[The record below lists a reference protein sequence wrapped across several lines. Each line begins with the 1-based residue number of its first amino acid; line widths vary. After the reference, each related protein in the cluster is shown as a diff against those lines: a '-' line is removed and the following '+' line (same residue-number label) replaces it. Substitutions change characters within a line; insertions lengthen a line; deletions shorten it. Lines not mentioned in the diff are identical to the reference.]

1 MAVGSAK
8 LGRGISA
15 ASAAVLAL
23 LLGIGASS
31 SALSATFVVDSTADA
46 IDNNL
51 EDGLC
56 AVEGGGCTLR
66 AAVMQAN
73 ALAGADV
80 IDLTGINDPTNPIL
94 LSLSGDG
101 PDEIWLESDG
111 TEPYVV
117 GGTPD
122 ASVGDLDILEDVTIQ
137 GAGPGLTVIGWA
149 EGATADRIFHL
160 QAPVDTTVALIT
172 ISDLAVTGGSV
183 GVENIEFI
191 PDCGNPP
198 AEPPDEGPPAPPTE
212 GDWVLKRFGG
222 GIAIGAGAGIG
233 NTCKSGMDSG
243 GDGGPPDG
251 GDEEEEGGIEAV
263 ELTRLLVAGNS
274 SESDAGGIHVAAP
287 LTLSQSIIASSL
299 SGGNGGGLYLDTES
313 IIQDT
318 TIGKVF
324 DTATTSNLGIED
336 AALVAL
342 TGVGNHGENGGG
354 IFDTGFHS
362 STIVNSAINGNT
374 AIGGGAIA
382 SRALITTNI
391 TNTTI
396 SGNLAS
402 DVGGGITTN
411 GKVNLVNVTVADN
424 VATTDAA
431 GGGGG
436 LNSFGS
442 GTFTLA
448 NTLISGNQ
456 MAGADAEARDQ
467 NCGCTGSETCDA
479 GVFITRGG
487 NLEDSTT
494 CGLGIDDIVGVD
506 PLIGPLAFNGG
517 YTETHALPLPPVLD
531 GTGSAAVD
539 AGQAGLCPNN
549 DQRGTLRA
557 DDGDLNQTFECDI
570 GAFELF
576 IPRADLHINNAS
588 VPSQVRKGEQFRL
601 TVQVHNDFANT
612 VAEQVRFQANVPAGL
627 DLVSADWALAGGA
640 ITPCTIAGGSVAC
653 DIGDMPIAATAD
665 VWVDIASNGQT
676 IYTGPPVTYDLPL
689 AVQTVTTDLV
699 PGNNLASPKVGVLGI
714 SDVEVTAVASATEV
728 DATNPVTVSYTIV
741 NNGEDFASGMH
752 FGVLLPEGI
761 NVISATPDSG
771 NCNTGGGSISCTFAG
786 LGAGAGSLNIEVVF
800 EPMIA
805 GDLSITGEVQQDQ
818 FDANDANN
826 VVSTAVTSIAIA
838 DLALSGSASRS
849 RMYTGDNVTLS
860 LTATNAGP
868 LTAENLVIT
877 GSIPT
882 GMSFVSGSG
891 CAVASGTVSC
901 EAASL
906 ASGDS
911 TTFEVVLTATA
922 TGSKS
927 SSLSLSSDTKDPVA
941 SNDSAA
947 ISFTITDRPS
957 SSSGGCVSNPGSG
970 FDPTL
975 LVLLALSLAALA
987 TGCKRVRVE

>member
-8 LGRGISA
+8 FGRGISA
-15 ASAAVLAL
+15 ALAAVLAL
-23 LLGIGASS
+23 LLGIGAST

-73 ALAGADV
+73 ALEGADI
-80 IDLTGINDPTNPIL
+80 IDLTGINDPTDPIL
-94 LSLSGDG
+94 LSLAGEG
-101 PDEIWLESDG
+101 PDEIWLAADG
-111 TEPYVV
+111 ADPYVV

-122 ASVGDLDILEDVTIQ
+122 ASTGDLDILEDVTIQ

-149 EGATADRIFHL
+149 EGASADRIFHL
-160 QAPVDTTVALIT
+160 QAPVGATVELIS
-172 ISDLAVTGGSV
+172 ISDLAVTGGWV
-183 GVENIEFI
+183 GVESIEFI

-198 AEPPDEGPPAPPTE
+198 VEAPDEGPPAPPTE
-212 GDWVLKRFGG
+212 GDWVLKRYGG
-222 GIAIGAGAGIG
+222 GIAIGPGAGIG
-233 NTCKSGMDSG
+233 NTCKSGGDDPG
-243 GDGGPPDG
+243 GDGGPPVG
-251 GDEEEEGGIEAV
+251 GEEEEGGIGAV
-263 ELTRLLVAGNS
+263 VFTRLLVAGNS

-287 LTLSQSIIASSL
+287 LTLDQSIIASSL

-313 IIQDT
+313 IIRDT

-324 DTATTSNLGIED
+324 DAATTSNLGIDD
-336 AALVAL
+336 AALLAL

-362 STIVNSAINGNT
+362 TTIVNSAINGNT

-391 TNTTI
+391 TNSTI

-411 GKVNLVNVTVADN
+411 GKMNLVNVTVADN
-424 VATTDAA
+424 VATTDAP

-442 GTFTLA
+442 GSFTLA
-448 NTLISGNQ
+448 NTLISGNK
-456 MAGADAEARDQ
+456 MAGADADPRDQ
-467 NCGCTGSETCDA
+467 NCGCTGTETCGA
-479 GVFITRGG
+479 GVFLTRGG

-506 PLIGPLAFNGG
+506 PMIGALAFNGG

-539 AGQAGLCPNN
+539 AGSSGFCPNN
-549 DQRGTLRA
+549 DQRGIMRS

-576 IPRADLHINNAS
+576 IPRADLHINNAA

-627 DLVSADWALAGGA
+627 DLVSAEWALAGGA
-640 ITPCTIAGGSVAC
+640 ISACTVAGGSVAC

-665 VWVDIASNGQT
+665 VWVDIASNGQV
-676 IYTGPPVTYDLPL
+676 IYTGPPVTYDIPVAAL
-689 AVQTVTTDLV
+689 TVTTDMV
-699 PGNNLASPKVGVLGI
+699 PGNNLASPKVGVMGI

-728 DATNPVTVSYTIV
+728 DATNPLTVTYTIV
-741 NNGEDFASGMH
+741 NNGEDYASGMH
-752 FGVLLPEGI
+752 FGVLLPAGI
-761 NVISATPDSG
+761 DVVSAVPDSG
-771 NCNTGGGSISCTFAG
+771 NCNTGGGSVSCTFAG
-786 LGAGAGSLNIEVVF
+786 MGAGAGSMNIEVVF
-800 EPMIA
+800 APMVA
-805 GDLSITGEVQQDQ
+805 GELDITAEVQQDQ
-818 FDANDANN
+818 FDLNGDNN
-826 VVSTAVTSIAIA
+826 VVTTAVTSIAIA
-838 DLALSGSASRS
+838 DLALSGNANRS
-849 RMYTGDNVTLS
+849 TMYTGDNVTLS

-877 GSIPT
+877 GSIPA

-891 CAVASGTVSC
+891 CTAASGTVTC

-906 ASGDS
+906 ASGAS
-911 TTFEVVLTATA
+911 TTFEAVLTATA
-922 TGSKS
+922 TGTKS

-941 SNDSAA
+941 SNDTAS

-957 SSSGGCVSNPGSG
+957 SSSGGCVSNPDAG

-975 LVLLALSLAALA
+975 LVLLALALAALA
-987 TGCKRVRVE
+987 TGCKRAREE